1 MPTNPVTD
9 SGTGFI
15 TFSGGSATTA
25 GSGHGCGQHRALLAL
40 SVNGIGGYQ
49 FLDLGSN
56 PTLEPAFTTQDP
68 NGDISGSPLI
78 DSVHQLI
85 LSAAEDND
93 FEAIDVASTMVPPSS
108 STRSAATGRLDSTAE
123 SSTGIVDGP

>member
-1 MPTNPVTD
+1 MRPTTRR
-9 SGTGFI
+9 F
-15 TFSGGSATTA
+15 
-25 GSGHGCGQHRALLAL
+25 LAL

-68 NGDISGSPLI
+68 NGDISESPLI

-93 FEAIDVASTMVPPSS
+93 FEAIDVGVGRRSLDSS
-108 STRSAATGRLDSTAE
+108 STRWRPRGRS
-123 SSTGIVDGP
+123 I